1 MNKLTIS
8 LSPHIH
14 SGDSINRRMW
24 NVVIALL
31 PALAV
36 ALWTF
41 GLPALWVTLVSVGSC
56 LLAEWLIAR
65 FLLHKPCTLSNGSA
79 LITGLLLAFNLPSI
93 LPLWMVAIGA
103 IVAIGIGKMSFGGL
117 GCNIWNPALV
127 GRVFLLISFP
137 AAMTTWPTGVSSA
150 FNGFTG
156 ASTQSDADTG
166 ATLLT
171 HLNSGDVSMADYN
184 VLDMAIGQMNGSLG
198 EVGAFAILIGLAYLL
213 ITRTITWHIPVSIL
227 ASAALFS
234 WAFGGNPV
242 LDLLAGGLMLGAVFM
257 ATDYVTS
264 PMTHSGQLLFGFM
277 IGLITI
283 IIRKYGAYPEGVSF
297 AILLMNSFVPLIN
310 RYFRPAIFG
319 EKKGGRQ
326 HEEISV
332 NSPQHDSFSW
342 GSNNYSRV
350 DSWKRL
356 HCHQRADCQT
366 RGRATA
372 AAIADVAPSF
382 DNNPESDKWETTID
396 GNTFTVYPAYKDGKL
411 AGAAVKG
418 STMNGFAGEIV
429 VMCGFEAD
437 GTVKDYRVLRQAE
450 TPGLGTKWRHGSATR
465 PGHALS

>member
-137 AAMTTWPTGVSSA
+137 VQMTSWPLPLVNRWA
-150 FNGFTG
+150 Y
-156 ASTQSDADTG
+156 ADATTG
-166 ATLLT
+166 ATTLGILKMG
-171 HLNSGDVSMADYN
+171 GDPSSIDLWQSATGAM
-184 VLDMAIGQMNGSLG
+184 GGSLG
-198 EVGAFAILIGLAYLL
+198 EVSAIALVIGVVYLL
-213 ITRTITWHIPVSIL
+213 AMRVITWHIPVAIIGSV
-227 ASAALFS
+227 ALFTLCI
-234 WAFGGNPV
+234 GGNIGIE
-242 LDLLAGGLMLGAVFM
+242 LLSGGLLLGAFFM

-264 PMTHSGQLLFGFM
+264 PMSRKGMLVYGIM
-277 IGLITI
+277 IGIITI
-283 IIRKYGAYPEGVSF
+283 VIRRWGAYPEGMSF

-310 RYFRPAIFG
+310 RYIKPRKFG
-319 EKKGGRQ
+319 ERRAKK
-326 HEEISV
+326 
-332 NSPQHDSFSW
+332 
-342 GSNNYSRV
+342 
-350 DSWKRL
+350 
-356 HCHQRADCQT
+356 
-366 RGRATA
+366 
-372 AAIADVAPSF
+372 
-382 DNNPESDKWETTID
+382 
-396 GNTFTVYPAYKDGKL
+396 
-411 AGAAVKG
+411 
-418 STMNGFAGEIV
+418 
-429 VMCGFEAD
+429 
-437 GTVKDYRVLRQAE
+437 
-450 TPGLGTKWRHGSATR
+450 
-465 PGHALS
+465 